1 VPALPAAAR
10 SLGSTTTSRS
20 QRSYQIRNWAWL
32 VVGVALILAVD
43 QCTKWLVR
51 ENLALY
57 EAWAPIPALAR
68 VFTITHVQN
77 TGVAFGQLAGVGWL
91 FMAVNLA
98 VLIGILV
105 YYPRI
110 PAGQWL
116 PRLAAILI
124 LAGDLGNVI
133 DRVRTILIV
142 ARQTGNLWTALPFAS
157 VTDFLDFQIWP
168 VFNVSDLSLVTGIV
182 IVAFLM
188 LQQERA
194 RSREEAAAPTD
205 ALPVSD
211 DERGP
216 QIGE

>member
-1 VPALPAAAR
+1 M
-10 SLGSTTTSRS
+10 
-20 QRSYQIRNWAWL
+20 
-32 VVGVALILAVD
+32 ALILAVD

-142 ARQTGNLWTALPFAS
+142 ARETGSLWTALPFAS